1 MIERAALP
9 AAPGK
14 CGHQHR
20 AEKQALP
27 AERSLKELPG
37 VQKQA
42 NAQVAPTPSRG
53 FVPVTASKVTPVK
66 VCGEG

>member
-1 MIERAALP
+1 MLP

-27 AERSLKELPG
+27 AGRSLKELPG
-37 VQKQA
+37 VQKPA
-42 NAQVAPTPSRG
+42 KAQVAPTASSG
-53 FVPVTASKVTPVK
+53 LVPLTCFESPA
-66 VCGEG
+66 GL